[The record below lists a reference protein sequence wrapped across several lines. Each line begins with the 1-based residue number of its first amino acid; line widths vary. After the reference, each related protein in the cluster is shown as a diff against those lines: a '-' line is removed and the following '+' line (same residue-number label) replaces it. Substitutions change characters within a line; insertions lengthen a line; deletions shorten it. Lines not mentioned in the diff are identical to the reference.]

1 MNKDIDSFTQH
12 ISQQFNEELES
23 LRTRLLEMG
32 GLVEKQVHDA
42 LTALIEADGKLAEH
56 VRVNDR
62 VINDMERMID
72 EDCMRILARRQPAAS
87 DLRLVVN
94 ISKIIVDLER
104 IGDEASKIARRALQL
119 IEEGQAP
126 RGYVE
131 CRHIGYHVHKMVQ
144 QSLDSFARYDSQQ
157 ALEVAREDKVVDREY
172 KTAMREMVT
181 YMMEDP
187 RSISRVLNIL
197 WVLRSLERVG
207 DHARN
212 VAEHVIHMVEGTN
225 VRHVGL
231 KRMAEQVEGSVSTD
245 NAAED

>member
-1 MNKDIDSFTQH
+1 MNKEIESFTQH

-32 GLVEKQVHDA
+32 GLVEKQVYDA
-42 LTALIEADGKLAEH
+42 VTALIEADGKLAEQ
-56 VRVNDR
+56 VRESDR
-62 VINDMERMID
+62 VTNEMERQID
-72 EDCMRILARRQPAAS
+72 EECMRILARRQPAAS

-212 VAEHVIHMVEGTN
+212 VGEHVIHMVEGTN
-225 VRHVGL
+225 VRHIGL
-231 KRMAEQVEGSVSTD
+231 KRMAEQVEGAQAD
-245 NAAED
+245 KPAGE

>member
-1 MNKDIDSFTQH
+1 MSKEVDTFTQH

-32 GLVEKQVHDA
+32 GLVEKQVYDA
-42 LTALIEADGKLAEH
+42 VTALIEADGKLAEK
-56 VRVNDR
+56 VREND
-62 VINDMERMID
+62 NATNAMERQID
-72 EDCMRILARRQPAAS
+72 EKCMRILARRQPAAS

-144 QSLDSFARYDSQQ
+144 QSLDSFARYDSRQ
-157 ALEVAREDKVVDREY
+157 ALEVAQEDKIVDREY

-225 VRHVGL
+225 VRHLSL
-231 KRMAEQVEGSVSTD
+231 KRMAEEVGKSGRS
-245 NAAED
+245 